1 MCLHLPVKGKYLNKP
16 PSIKSYKPS
25 LGFMGKLTAA
35 TCPTLRHS
43 MFLTILCMF
52 FCKPALVLL
61 LKECLRNEEM
71 HCWQNEVQKD
81 RHRERHSFRQKGFKQ
96 RVESRMLGVR
106 KRKFTSLKNWM
117 TRKFRSCSLYHV
129 L

>member
-1 MCLHLPVKGKYLNKP
+1 MCLHLPLKGKYLNKP
-16 PSIKSYKPS
+16 SSIKSYLP
-25 LGFMGKLTAA
+25 LLDFTGKLTAA
-35 TCPTLRHS
+35 TCPTLGHS
-43 MFLTILCMF
+43 MFLTLLCMF

-61 LKECLRNEEM
+61 LKDCLRNEEM

-81 RHRERHSFRQKGFKQ
+81 RHRVIHAFREKGFKQ

-106 KRKFTSLKNWM
+106 KMKFTSLKNCM
-117 TRKFRSCSLYHV
+117 TRKFRSCRLYHV